1 MGSCSCC
8 GGGMPQSRVHSWCS
22 QCLGDYKRGRDTSAK
37 GGPPPDENSDLY
49 VFKNNRIPGEYK
61 IGRSTEVWQRARG
74 LQRSQIFYIHSV
86 ASFQG
91 KGHLEQTVRRMLTH
105 CLLPRE
111 VAPGR
116 EWHACSLQTALGA
129 IGQAIDNEKALP

>member
-1 MGSCSCC
+1 MF
-8 GGGMPQSRVHSWCS
+8 
-22 QCLGDYKRGRDTSAK
+22 
-37 GGPPPDENSDLY
+37 ENS
-49 VFKNNRIPGEYK
+49 RIQGEYK

-74 LQRSQIFYIHSV
+74 LRRSQSFYIHSV

-91 KGHLEQTVRRMLTH
+91 KGHLEQTVRRMLSH
-105 CLLPRE
+105 CLLSRE

-129 IGQAIDNEKALP
+129 TGQAIDNEAALP